1 MRKEW
6 QIAILSVKAFLSL
19 AWFMCFRCNCSCHYR
34 GTSTPKKCS
43 PMRGSSSRLK
53 WMLALTPVLLRDI
66 YILAKLSY
74 KVQQQRLLVEQLKRE
89 AEVTRISVSQ
99 VLNIVEYTIQIFPTK
114 SQACKDLQRFCS
126 EHQQEVRQGQV
137 IQNIR

>member
-1 MRKEW
+1 
-6 QIAILSVKAFLSL
+6 
-19 AWFMCFRCNCSCHYR
+19 
-34 GTSTPKKCS
+34 
-43 PMRGSSSRLK
+43 
-53 WMLALTPVLLRDI
+53 MLALTPVLLRDI

-99 VLNIVEYTIQIFPTK
+99 VLNIQIFPTK